1 MDKMMIL
8 SGPKTLIVTDEKAMI
23 KSPGGEELSA
33 THTMRI
39 KGETVGLQVAGF
51 DDMPTLKMD
60 SFKALQRAREFANEP
75 SGFDDIDALSEAIR
89 NFLK

>member
-8 SGPKTLIVTDEKAMI
+8 SGPKTLIITDEKAKI
-23 KSPGGEELSA
+23 KSPGGEEISA

-39 KGETVGLQVAGF
+39 KGETVVLQLAGF

-60 SFKALQRAREFANEP
+60 SFKALQCAREFAAE
-75 SGFDDIDALSEAIR
+75 GFGDGEMDVLTKNIH